1 MISDCRWQIADS
13 ARSAMATNP
22 PSQFPN
28 PQPPRCSLHAKL
40 EVVAGEAADYASLAA
55 YHYRDER
62 PTAIKAVFVLRPK
75 RPLGSFGTQPAG
87 VIVYGMPNPRVALRR
102 VATNGLFA
110 GLDRQTELA
119 LINRNV
125 RCIARVII
133 EPRFRGIGLAT
144 RLVRETLLRM
154 DVPLIEALAVCGTVN
169 PFLERAGMT
178 AFPPHA
184 DAYHAELIEALS
196 TVGIEAGANED
207 SPLRIDAN
215 ALQQRIEALDGAK
228 AAFLERSIQRFLKSH
243 GSRRTMPPGLE
254 RTRYILT
261 RLTNRPRYYL
271 WRHPT
276 LEVTWPDDCG
286 LAMADSPPCA
296 NPQSEIR
303 YPKSSVWR

>member
-1 MISDCRWQIADS
+1 MIANRHGWQPQAQLGDGSFQRPIPIP
-13 ARSAMATNP
+13 ARRDEAATRTNP
-22 PSQFPN
+22 QS
-28 PQPPRCSLHAKL
+28 PRCSLHAKL
-40 EVVAGEAADYASLAA
+40 EVVPGEAADYASLAA

-62 PTAIKAVFVLRPK
+62 PTAIKAVFLLRPK

-110 GLDRQTELA
+110 NLDRQTELA

-144 RLVRETLLRM
+144 RLVRETLARM
-154 DVPLIEALAVCGTVN
+154 ETPIIEALAVCGAVN

-178 AFPPHA
+178 AFAPHV

-196 TVGIEAGANED
+196 AVGIEAGANED
-207 SPLRIDAN
+207 CPVRANDDSPLRIDAK
-215 ALQQRIEALDGAK
+215 ALQQRIEALDGAR

-261 RLTNRPRYYL
+261 RLTSRPRYYL

-276 LEVTWPDDCG
+276 LEVTWPC
-286 LAMADSPPCA
+286 SP
-296 NPQSEIR
+296 
-303 YPKSSVWR
+303 

>member
-1 MISDCRWQIADS
+1 MVGGAH
-13 ARSAMATNP
+13 ATAAGTSHPQAALEAATRGELP
-22 PSQFPN
+22 PEPC
-28 PQPPRCSLHAKL
+28 CSVHAKL

-62 PTAIKAVFVLRPK
+62 PTAIKAVFLLRPK

-144 RLVRETLLRM
+144 RLVRETLARM
-154 DVPLIEALAVCGTVN
+154 ETPIIEALAVCGAVN

-178 AFPPHA
+178 AFAPRS

-196 TVGIEAGANED
+196 AVGIEAGRMIIR
-207 SPLRIDAN
+207 PY
-215 ALQQRIEALDGAK
+215 
-228 AAFLERSIQRFLKSH
+228 RSTPTTSSS
-243 GSRRTMPPGLE
+243 GSRRWTAHGPPFSNARSSAFSRATAAAGPCRPGSTE
-254 RTRYILT
+254 RGTS
-261 RLTNRPRYYL
+261 
-271 WRHPT
+271 
-276 LEVTWPDDCG
+276 WPG
-286 LAMADSPPCA
+286 
-296 NPQSEIR
+296 
-303 YPKSSVWR
+303 